1 MYKVKNKDNKLQYR
15 LQDFTK
21 NDNVDESLFVEGT
34 NSQGSKRLECQV
46 FVLHAHEFE
55 ALQHKQDSMKE
66 HVETL
71 TARIK
76 QQNNEIKRLQDK
88 VDEYERGHKDEEFNI
103 MLENRKLEKQH
114 QCELDELNETHE
126 KQLLAID
133 KDHKEQ
139 LKNMRSHYTRKLED
153 ANEHL
158 FNSVKANGNA
168 RDKLRG
174 EMLSMKQA
182 HKDEVVNL
190 QKQHHEELETI
201 QHEHS
206 NELQALRKQH
216 EYDID
221 QLKQASAQIKQ
232 EHLIEVNEIN
242 ERHHV
247 EVDEIR
253 SSFLKLLANEH
264 AQDMSDLNDCERV
277 PFYIKPFVKGH
288 LQALDEFKK
297 RKSMNTP
304 AKIVETY
311 TGAQVQ
317 IEQTGEKEKKF

>member
-1 MYKVKNKDNKLQYR
+1 MYKVETKDNKLQYR

-21 NDNVDESLFVEGT
+21 NDNVDESVFVEGV
-34 NSQGSKRLECQV
+34 NNKGAKRLECQV

-55 ALQHKQDSMKE
+55 ALQHKQDSMKA

-71 TARIK
+71 TDKIK
-76 QQNNEIKRLQDK
+76 QQNNEIKHLQDK

-103 MLENRKLEKQH
+103 MLETRKLEKQH
-114 QCELDELNETHE
+114 QNELDKLRETHE
-126 KQLLAID
+126 KDLLDID
-133 KDHKEQ
+133 ETHKEN
-139 LKNMRSHYTRKLED
+139 LKQMRAHYTAKLD
-153 ANEHL
+153 DVNEHL
-158 FNSVKANGNA
+158 FNSVKANSNA

-174 EMLSMKQA
+174 EMVAMKQE
-182 HKDEVVNL
+182 HKDEVISL
-190 QKQHHEELETI
+190 QRQHHEELETI
-201 QHEHS
+201 QHAHANQIQELR
-206 NELQALRKQH
+206 NEYT
-216 EYDID
+216 YDINT
-221 QLKQASAQIKQ
+221 LKTALADNKQ
-232 EHLIEVNEIN
+232 KHLIEVNEIN

-247 EVDEIR
+247 EVNEIR

-304 AKIVETY
+304 AKIVESY
-311 TGAQVQ
+311 ELVQ
-317 IEQTGEKEKKF
+317 HRSE

>member
-1 MYKVKNKDNKLQYR
+1 MYEKTMYKVETKDNKLQYR

-21 NDNVDESLFVEGT
+21 NDNVDESVFVEGI
-34 NSQGSKRLECQV
+34 NNKGAKRLECQV

-55 ALQHKQDSMKE
+55 ALQHKQDSMKA

-71 TARIK
+71 TDKIK
-76 QQNNEIKRLQDK
+76 QQNNEIKHLQDK

-103 MLENRKLEKQH
+103 MLETRKLEKQH
-114 QCELDELNETHE
+114 QNELDKLRETHE
-126 KQLLAID
+126 KDLLDID
-133 KDHKEQ
+133 ETHKEN
-139 LKNMRSHYTRKLED
+139 LKQMRAHYTAKLD
-153 ANEHL
+153 DVNEHL

-174 EMLSMKQA
+174 EMVAMKQE
-182 HKDEVVNL
+182 HKDEVINL
-190 QKQHHEELETI
+190 QKQHHNQLATI

-232 EHLIEVNEIN
+232 EHLVEVNEIN

-247 EVDEIR
+247 EVDEMR
-253 SSFLKLLANEH
+253 AKFLKLLANEH
-264 AQDMSDLNDCERV
+264 AQDLSDLNDCEDV
-277 PFYIKPFVKGH
+277 PFYIRPFVKAH
-288 LQALDEFKK
+288 MKALDEFKK
-297 RKSMNTP
+297 RKYLNTP
-304 AKIVETY
+304 QKIVESY
-311 TGAQVQ
+311 ELVQ
-317 IEQTGEKEKKF
+317 HRNE

>member
-1 MYKVKNKDNKLQYR
+1 MYEKLMYKVQSRNNKVVYR

-21 NDNVDESLFVEGT
+21 NDNVDESMFEEAKNNKGAM
-34 NSQGSKRLECQV
+34 RLECQV
-46 FVLHAHEFE
+46 IVLHREEFE
-55 ALQHKQDSMKE
+55 TLEHKHRAMKE

-71 TARIK
+71 SDKIK
-76 QQNNEIKRLQDK
+76 QQASEIKRLQDK
-88 VDEYERGHKDEEFNI
+88 VDEYEQAHKDEEFNI
-103 MLENRKLEKQH
+103 IVETRKLEKQH
-114 QCELDELNETHE
+114 QNELDKLRETHE
-126 KQLLAID
+126 KDLLDID
-133 KDHKEQ
+133 ETHKEN
-139 LKNMRSHYTRKLED
+139 LKQMRAHYTAKLD
-153 ANEHL
+153 DVNEHL

-190 QKQHHEELETI
+190 QKQHHKQLETI

-232 EHLIEVNEIN
+232 EHLVEVNEIN

-247 EVDEIR
+247 EVDEMR
-253 SSFLKLLANEH
+253 AKFLKLLANEH
-264 AQDMSDLNDCERV
+264 AQDLSDLNDCEDV
-277 PFYIKPFVKGH
+277 PFYIKPFVKAH
-288 LQALDEFKK
+288 MKTLDEFKK
-297 RKSMNTP
+297 RKYLNTP
-304 AKIVETY
+304 QKIVESY
-311 TGAQVQ
+311 ELVQ
-317 IEQTGEKEKKF
+317 HRNE

>member
-1 MYKVKNKDNKLQYR
+1 MYEKTMYKVKNKDNKLQYR

-46 FVLHAHEFE
+46 IVMHREEFDT
-55 ALQHKQDSMKE
+55 LQHKQDSMKE

-103 MLENRKLEKQH
+103 MLETRKLEKQH
-114 QCELDELNETHE
+114 QCELDELNKTHAN
-126 KQLLAID
+126 QLHAID
-133 KDHKEQ
+133 ETHKEQ
-139 LKNMRSHYTRKLED
+139 LENMRAHYTRKVED
-153 ANEHL
+153 ANDKL
-158 FNSVKANGNA
+158 LSQVKANEQSSDN
-168 RDKLRG
+168 LRG

-190 QKQHHEELETI
+190 QKQHHEQLETI

-232 EHLIEVNEIN
+232 EHLIEVNKIN

-247 EVDEIR
+247 EVNEIR

-304 AKIVETY
+304 AKIVESY
-311 TGAQVQ
+311 ELVQ
-317 IEQTGEKEKKF
+317 HRSE